1 MHGVKSLIL
10 CSYSGHQSGKKLS
23 LPHPNNKNFPNRY
36 FFRKFVAPFELAI
49 LQNKLY
55 YKAVR
60 YCYITCRRSCHMTV
74 YAVRLPGSY
83 PATAIVGKNMAV
95 VGRQVRVAA
104 SEDAVIAVQRDVIV
118 DPQLGRAVEVERVAV
133 AVDTGDGR
141 IAVAEQQRIVGV
153 ATQVRAF

>member
-1 MHGVKSLIL
+1 
-10 CSYSGHQSGKKLS
+10 
-23 LPHPNNKNFPNRY
+23 
-36 FFRKFVAPFELAI
+36 
-49 LQNKLY
+49 
-55 YKAVR
+55 
-60 YCYITCRRSCHMTV
+60 MTV

-153 ATQVRAF
+153 ATQVREEPGYQSDLLSRISRGSS

>member
-1 MHGVKSLIL
+1 
-10 CSYSGHQSGKKLS
+10 
-23 LPHPNNKNFPNRY
+23 
-36 FFRKFVAPFELAI
+36 
-49 LQNKLY
+49 
-55 YKAVR
+55 
-60 YCYITCRRSCHMTV
+60 
-74 YAVRLPGSY
+74 
-83 PATAIVGKNMAV
+83 MAV

-153 ATQVRAF
+153 ATQVREEPGYQPDLLSRINRGSS